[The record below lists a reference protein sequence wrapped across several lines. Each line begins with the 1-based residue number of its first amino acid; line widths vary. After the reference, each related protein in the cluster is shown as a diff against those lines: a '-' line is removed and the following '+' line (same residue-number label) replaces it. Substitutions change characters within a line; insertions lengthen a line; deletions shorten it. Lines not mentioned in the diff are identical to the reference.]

1 MCVGGSFMLAL
12 PALGIVIVF
21 TLIGIF
27 FAGKKNEVNAKRK
40 WTGIVIFLFIA
51 FSMIVYFSMKKDSS
65 DTQFLGWIIII
76 GSGFAAYLLNSI
88 GHWIISFITTI
99 LPDKSDQ

>member
-1 MCVGGSFMLAL
+1 MLAL
-12 PALGIVIVF
+12 PALGIVIAF

-51 FSMIVYFSMKKDSS
+51 FSMLVYFPMKNDSS
-65 DTQFLGWIIII
+65 DTQLLGWAIII

-88 GHWIISFITTI
+88 GHWIISFITTM